1 MKYRFLGGASKI
13 GSSGLLLD
21 INNSSLIIEY
31 GLTPDSPPKYP
42 IQAPPV
48 DYAFLSH
55 AHLDHSGMTPWLTN
69 KYELSLYATDLT
81 LALAQILLRDNI
93 KISEIEGYPS
103 MYSKLDIRRMLDDA
117 IELEDGKKYK
127 FNNFDMMAHDAGHI
141 PGSVMFQLKPIGGS
155 NILVTC
161 DINTIDTRL
170 VQSTRGIECDILFLE
185 ATYAGRDH
193 ELRTKIEYNFQ
204 EKVKEI
210 VERNGQAI
218 IPAFAV
224 GRTQE
229 VLLILADLDYEIW
242 LDGLGGDVT
251 RLFLKYPKYLK
262 DHKKLKKIF
271 ERVRRVRTRAHRKAA
286 LEGEVIVTT
295 SGMLDG
301 GPALRYIQALNDN
314 SKNGIL
320 LTGYQVEGANG
331 RMLLEHGKLR
341 LYDSVQKINMEVEH
355 FDFSAH
361 AGHKDL
367 VNFAKKCN
375 PEHII
380 LYHGEE
386 RELLKNDLENLSTVH
401 LPDDGHSYEL

>member
-1 MKYRFLGGASKI
+1 MKYKFLGGASKI
-13 GSSGLLLD
+13 GSAGLLLNID
-21 INNSSLIIEY
+21 RTNIVIEY

-42 IQAPPV
+42 IQCPPV
-48 DYAFLSH
+48 DHAFLSH

-69 KYELSLYATDLT
+69 KYDLSLYSTDLT

-93 KISEIEGYPS
+93 KISDIEGYPS
-103 MYSKLDIRRMLDDA
+103 MYSKLDIRKMLDDA
-117 IELEDGKKYK
+117 IEIDYGKKYR
-127 FNNFDMMAHDAGHI
+127 FNDFDMMALDAGHI
-141 PGSVMFQLKPIGGS
+141 PGSVMFQLKTIGGP

-170 VQSTRGIECDILFLE
+170 VQGTRGIDCDILFLE

-193 ELRTKIEYNFQ
+193 ELRPKIEYKFQ

-210 VERNGQAI
+210 VERNGTAI

-262 DHKKLKKIF
+262 EHKKLKRIF

-286 LEGEVIVTT
+286 LDAEVIVTT

-301 GPALRYIQALNDN
+301 GPVLRYIQGLNDN

-320 LTGYQVEGANG
+320 LTGYQVEGSNG
-331 RMLLEHGKLR
+331 RMLLEHEKLR
-341 LYDSVQKINMEVEH
+341 LYDNVQKINMEVEH

-367 VNFAKKCN
+367 VDFAKKCD

-386 RELLKNDLENLSTVH
+386 RELIKNDLENSYTVH
-401 LPDDGHSYEL
+401 LPEDGKSYEL